1 MEPPPSAASA
11 SAGRS
16 LSEPWSE
23 RPGVIGPWLIIGLVG
38 ESSVDGIDVGE
49 RQQPMSTLRPTVTPQ
64 WTEPS
69 RPPASVP
76 PWREPCVDDAGDD
89 AGDAR

>member
-1 MEPPPSAASA
+1 MSA
-11 SAGRS
+11 R
-16 LSEPWSE
+16 L
-23 RPGVIGPWLIIGLVG
+23 
-38 ESSVDGIDVGE
+38 GIDVGE
-49 RQQPMSTLRPTVTPQ
+49 RQPMSTLRPTVTPQ